1 MNDEEY
7 IESRNV
13 DAVRKALINTE
24 KGLKDAVTMLRS
36 DMVDIVARI
45 TNIEH
50 RLNEFISP
58 CLQCKCLQSQQVML
72 LRFTNNLSNMNC
84 ILHLGISSKDRNVAP
99 SYCYIV
105 GYQ

>member
-1 MNDEEY
+1 MNNEEY
-7 IESRNV
+7 IDSRNV

-24 KGLKDAVTMLRS
+24 KGLKEAVTMLRS

-50 RLNEFISP
+50 RLNESISP
-58 CLQCKCLQSQQVML
+58 CKCLQNQQVRL
-72 LRFTNNLSNMNC
+72 SIYTNYSSNIKCNN
-84 ILHLGISSKDRNVAP
+84 ISEKDRNIAT
-99 SYCYIV
+99 SHCYIV